1 LKKLIFLQKLF
12 NGIIFSSIM
21 SRVQPILSLL
31 AAGKLKDA
39 IALTDSTSNLTV
51 KDLVWLVMSPGKDT
65 HIVALATHFVS
76 VKGIAPNDNALY
88 AAALYKHTVLVD
100 FFISKGASITDALRS
115 CFLTRHQA
123 AFEMLLERAKMSL
136 SK

>member
-1 LKKLIFLQKLF
+1 
-12 NGIIFSSIM
+12 M

-31 AAGKLKDA
+31 AAGKLQDA

-51 KDLVWLVMSPGKDT
+51 KDLVWLVMSPGKDA

-88 AAALYKHTVLVD
+88 TAALYKHTVLVD
-100 FFISKGASITDALRS
+100 FLSAKARQLPTRFARAFLLAIKRHLR
-115 CFLTRHQA
+115 CFWSGQKCLC
-123 AFEMLLERAKMSL
+123 L
-136 SK
+136 SKLCLSKRES